1 MKNIDLGKYDLNELL
16 RNPGLVHKIQD
27 NLMSITD
34 TGFVAISIR
43 QIAKDDIKGCIKMV
57 IDQYR
62 DNPKVMTRIVGTETL
77 KLIEEFE
84 GITLADDLK
93 NINI

>member
-34 TGFVAISIR
+34 TGFVAISIK
-43 QIAKDDIKGCIKMV
+43 QIAKDDIKGCIKMIV
-57 IDQYR
+57 DQYR
-62 DNPKVMTRIVGTETL
+62 DNPPMMIKIVGKETL
-77 KLIEEFE
+77 KMIEEFE
-84 GITLADDLK
+84 GITIADDLK
-93 NINI
+93 DIL